1 MVSEAELDAM
11 RRDNLRASQ
20 EAEDMAHD
28 ARRRDAE
35 RGQTRAEEEVE
46 DAKASIARKFTE
58 QVLGDD
64 VDEEL
69 PQDD

>member
-1 MVSEAELDAM
+1 MASEAELDAM
-11 RRDNLRASQ
+11 RKDNIRASQ
-20 EAEDMAHD
+20 EAEDMAYD

-35 RGQTRAEEEVE
+35 RGMSRSEEEVE
-46 DAKASIARKFTE
+46 DAKASISRKFTE

-64 VDEEL
+64 VEEEL